1 MDAAEVSRK
10 LAAEFKGTL
19 SEKDA
24 LEGYVKRTLE
34 SRPLTDENIEYY
46 SRLGV
51 NWVRSLSGPQ
61 PEFG

>member
-1 MDAAEVSRK
+1 MDAAEIARRC
-10 LAAEFKGTL
+10 AAEFKGSL

-24 LEGYVKRTLE
+24 LEGYVERSLKN
-34 SRPLTDENIEYY
+34 RPLTDENIEYY
-46 SRLGV
+46 TRLGL